1 MKVLHIIE
9 NLNVGAVENW
19 LVRVTQEASRIRPG
33 IKWTFY
39 CTLGIPGKLDA
50 DVRQYGCEIIYS
62 PCPLNEKS
70 KFFIHLRREL
80 KRGGYDILHCH
91 HDLLSAFYL
100 AASIGVKIHRR
111 IVHVHNTDEALPT
124 SSRIKYKMLAEPM
137 RQLCLKRSD
146 HIAGISEH
154 VLRKFVRGA
163 GPKPGRDVVVY
174 YGLDVQRFANPKTD
188 PSTLR
193 LSLGLPADSK
203 ILLFLGRM
211 NELKNPC
218 FVVEVLKHVTGEMPN
233 TVAVFAGTGPLESE
247 VQRMSLELGLEKRV
261 RVLGWRDD
269 SVSLLHAADV
279 FVFPRL
285 EEPKEGLGLVV
296 VEAQATG
303 LPMITSHGILDD
315 AIVIPD
321 LVQRLPLSL
330 GPQAWAQA
338 VVGILKKASR
348 NREMAL
354 QTVAL
359 SRFSLQNS
367 ARTLLTLYE

>member
-1 MKVLHIIE
+1 LKVLHIIE

-19 LVRVTQEASRIRPG
+19 LVRVTQEASQVRPD

-39 CTLGIPGKLDA
+39 CTLGVPGKLDA

-62 PCPLNEKS
+62 QCSLNEKS

-100 AASIGVKIHRR
+100 VASIGVKIHRR

-188 PSTLR
+188 SSTLR
-193 LSLGLPADSK
+193 RSLGLPADSK
-203 ILLFLGRM
+203 MLLFLGRM

-218 FVVEVLKHVTGEMPN
+218 FVVEVLKHSRECRIRSCFCRHG
-233 TVAVFAGTGPLESE
+233 ALESS
-247 VQRMSLELGLEKRV
+247 QRMIWSLAEKRV
-261 RVLGWRDD
+261 RVLGWR
-269 SVSLLHAADV
+269 
-279 FVFPRL
+279 
-285 EEPKEGLGLVV
+285 
-296 VEAQATG
+296 AT
-303 LPMITSHGILDD
+303 
-315 AIVIPD
+315 
-321 LVQRLPLSL
+321 LSL
-330 GPQAWAQA
+330 CC
-338 VVGILKKASR
+338 
-348 NREMAL
+348 
-354 QTVAL
+354 
-359 SRFSLQNS
+359 
-367 ARTLLTLYE
+367 TLLMFCFRALRNPERGRACSH